1 MWTVLHEVPATI
13 EINRMMGLFS
23 PPGFPLFNLKTETT
37 AGDEHE
43 MCSYISR
50 KVHIRVWRRVSERF
64 AVTIYLRHRLTRS
77 INHLWYW
84 ARTVLNLKV
93 FGWDFLISQ
102 YVRSLR
108 NICHIYTPSITA
120 EWISSCGKQCVAVL
134 NRSGFTHVFHVPY
147 GQSEL
152 LIKAGFLI
160 LLYSSCQSNFR

>member
-1 MWTVLHEVPATI
+1 MPHFIKLAQTLYLTEESLYAHICNVLFLYLDFCSEYLHSQTHKWPTLLCLSYLVVMWTVLHEVPATI

-77 INHLWYW
+77 INHL
-84 ARTVLNLKV
+84 
-93 FGWDFLISQ
+93 
-102 YVRSLR
+102 
-108 NICHIYTPSITA
+108 
-120 EWISSCGKQCVAVL
+120 
-134 NRSGFTHVFHVPY
+134 
-147 GQSEL
+147 
-152 LIKAGFLI
+152 
-160 LLYSSCQSNFR
+160 